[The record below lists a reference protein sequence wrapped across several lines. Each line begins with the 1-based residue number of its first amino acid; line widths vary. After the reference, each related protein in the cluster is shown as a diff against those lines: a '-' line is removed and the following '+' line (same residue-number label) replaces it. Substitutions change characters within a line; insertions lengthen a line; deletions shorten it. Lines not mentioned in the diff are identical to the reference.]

1 MCSDGPI
8 LDYKDNLKCTCV
20 ECGQLIGYTSVQVGR
35 ICTCPKCGQKSRFP
49 GPESEPKSVSSST
62 SPKGKKD
69 PQKDPLLIP
78 GDKLPPLPRSTIPIT
93 KSGEPAKRRCPECD
107 CPLTPED
114 VKCPVCERQ
123 RNKQRAALAPVAVV
137 AAVVIAGV
145 VAAAVTLNRAR
156 AKQSAAD
163 PHQNTHSAAQ
173 APTPQP
179 KVIISAPKSLND
191 LKIRTFAIRKQPGSS
206 ASTIVGDIENDS
218 ENRHRRITVE
228 LQVFNAQ
235 GMKIETLTATV
246 ADLAPHATWH
256 VTSKTLN
263 SRAASVRVGALGE
276 E

>member
-1 MCSDGPI
+1 
-8 LDYKDNLKCTCV
+8 
-20 ECGQLIGYTSVQVGR
+20 
-35 ICTCPKCGQKSRFP
+35 
-49 GPESEPKSVSSST
+49 
-62 SPKGKKD
+62 
-69 PQKDPLLIP
+69 
-78 GDKLPPLPRSTIPIT
+78 
-93 KSGEPAKRRCPECD
+93 
-107 CPLTPED
+107 
-114 VKCPVCERQ
+114 
-123 RNKQRAALAPVAVV
+123 
-137 AAVVIAGV
+137 VVIAGV